1 MSGISA
7 LQRRN
12 ASSLQAACCW
22 LAAGHIET
30 ENVAASNKL
39 NWNFLD
45 RTANMIPPETA
56 DLRIVGERGRIS
68 KHGNDAPLL
77 RDIRNHAHQRGGV
90 CVLSFGEQGPCYSRT
105 TCEVASNARGVACQ
119 LFFGHRARSDDAHLA
134 PEHVEELGHFIKTCL
149 AEH

>member
-1 MSGISA
+1 MSA

-12 ASSLQAACCW
+12 ASSLQAACCSGVYAS

-30 ENVAASNKL
+30 ENAAASNKL

-68 KHGNDAPLL
+68 KHGNDTPLL
-77 RDIRNHAHQRGGV
+77 QDIRNHAHQRGRV
-90 CVLSFGEQGPCYSRT
+90 HVLYSVSKAPVIPGRH
-105 TCEVASNARGVACQ
+105 AR
-119 LFFGHRARSDDAHLA
+119 
-134 PEHVEELGHFIKTCL
+134 
-149 AEH
+149 